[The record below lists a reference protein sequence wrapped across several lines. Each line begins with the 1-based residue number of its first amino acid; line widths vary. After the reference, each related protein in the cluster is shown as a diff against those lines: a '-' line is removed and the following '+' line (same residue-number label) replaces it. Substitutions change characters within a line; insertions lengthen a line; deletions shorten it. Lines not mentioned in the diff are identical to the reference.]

1 MFYSFQLEIA
11 GIRLH
16 LRMATNFQQWTKT
29 MMVGQRAVQK
39 PLKAVGGTGSVTKVV
54 SMAFTSME
62 TITIQTILLL
72 ELRGILGKDM
82 NTLCLNQK

>member
-1 MFYSFQLEIA
+1 
-11 GIRLH
+11 
-16 LRMATNFQQWTKT
+16 
-29 MMVGQRAVQK
+29 MMDGKRAVQK

-62 TITIQTILLL
+62 TIRIQTILLL

-82 NTLCLNQK
+82 STLCLNQK